1 MAKGRIVGH
10 APILL
15 VRDVVRSAEYWCHK
29 VGFSFPRFWGEP
41 PAFAIVQR
49 GDVTLGLNRMD
60 APGPWPK
67 ESWAAYLYVSDV
79 DALHGEFVSL
89 DIPAITAPRDQPYG
103 CRDFE
108 IEDRD
113 GYRIAFGQDIATE
126 DGLPGLG
133 PERGRG

>member
-1 MAKGRIVGH
+1 M
-10 APILL
+10 
-15 VRDVVRSAEYWCHK
+15 
-29 VGFSFPRFWGEP
+29 
-41 PAFAIVQR
+41 
-49 GDVTLGLNRMD
+49 
-60 APGPWPK
+60 
-67 ESWAAYLYVSDV
+67 
-79 DALHGEFVSL
+79 SL